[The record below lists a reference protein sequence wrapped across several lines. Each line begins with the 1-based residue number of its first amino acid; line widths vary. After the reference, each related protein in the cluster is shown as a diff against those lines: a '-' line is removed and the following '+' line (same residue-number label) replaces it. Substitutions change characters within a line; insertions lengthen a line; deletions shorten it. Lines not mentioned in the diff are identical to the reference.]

1 MSPLWN
7 IIQNHTNEIKYI
19 LLIVVIISMIITVR
33 SYINYQNIIL
43 SIEKVEAQ
51 TQDIIQQK
59 LYHQNMLLPYEQTD
73 LAKYFLGHENNIL
86 FPGEFIIR
94 FQQQNNTS
102 IKTENKNK
110 SNNDTISQPQ
120 QARQHYLRN
129 IFTPQNK

>member
-1 MSPLWN
+1 
-7 IIQNHTNEIKYI
+7 
-19 LLIVVIISMIITVR
+19 MIITVR

-102 IKTENKNK
+102 IKTENKNE

-129 IFTPQNK
+129 IFNPQNK